1 MKIMKHKRFDMNVG
15 LFCLVLWGLSACSS
29 GKEEIPTT
37 PVTKPDVPI
46 VIPDSTTTPVSVES
60 ILTYA
65 PDLKTIDATTRTAYE
80 RKEDRLAFRWA
91 DYDRI
96 GIFALATQNIAQVP
110 LTLDGKSGSNAA
122 SFKAQTR
129 NLESDKTYI
138 AYYPYNTALTTYV
151 DVRFSY
157 DGQEQVGNASLGHI
171 GSYDVMATTPTQPE
185 GAKLNLEFQHVN
197 AIAQINLT
205 VTDEDSGSL
214 SDSNTFTKITLMSD
228 QKSFPHSATLD
239 ISQTPY
245 LLRLND
251 YSDALSMDLEN
262 ISVTNSSVVVYI
274 CLPPLEMDSFVTTVS
289 MLTSDNE
296 VYQGVLTGISMT
308 AGYVYHYSVTL
319 SKVKASFLD
328 EVEAPSITT
337 ATIE

>member
-1 MKIMKHKRFDMNVG
+1 
-15 LFCLVLWGLSACSS
+15 
-29 GKEEIPTT
+29 
-37 PVTKPDVPI
+37 
-46 VIPDSTTTPVSVES
+46 
-60 ILTYA
+60 
-65 PDLKTIDATTRTAYE
+65 
-80 RKEDRLAFRWA
+80 
-91 DYDRI
+91 
-96 GIFALATQNIAQVP
+96 
-110 LTLDGKSGSNAA
+110 
-122 SFKAQTR
+122 
-129 NLESDKTYI
+129 
-138 AYYPYNTALTTYV
+138 
-151 DVRFSY
+151 
-157 DGQEQVGNASLGHI
+157 
-171 GSYDVMATTPTQPE
+171 
-185 GAKLNLEFQHVN
+185 
-197 AIAQINLT
+197 
-205 VTDEDSGSL
+205 
-214 SDSNTFTKITLMSD
+214 MSD